1 MKHIFIINPVAG
13 KGDSARFVLP
23 RVIKYVKTHGDNFE
37 IHRSLNKQEIGS
49 YVKTRA
55 SVGDPIRFYAVGGD
69 GTVCDVVNGMA
80 EFGNAEL
87 AVIPCGSG
95 NDFAR
100 NFSHKEK
107 FFDLDAQTN
116 GKIEYIDVI
125 KYNDSYSM
133 NMLNV
138 GADSEVVSASIL
150 LRKQGM
156 SGSASY
162 ARAALS
168 IIPKGP
174 EYEFEYVT
182 GPGSEKKAEK
192 FMLVAMGN
200 GKYCGG
206 GFKSCPNAKIND
218 GLLDVACI
226 RAVQGWK
233 LAPLLLKYHQGTYI
247 NDEAAKPYYEY
258 VQTPEFWLRP
268 ISEATISVD
277 GEVEQ
282 CPELHVKVLP
292 HAIKFVVPK
301 GSKLL

>member
-1 MKHIFIINPVAG
+1 MNSRSRAVFFMVKIFVKVRFCFVSLSKIIWN
-13 KGDSARFVLP
+13 
-23 RVIKYVKTHGDNFE
+23 E
-37 IHRSLNKQEIGS
+37 E
-49 YVKTRA
+49 
-55 SVGDPIRFYAVGGD
+55 
-69 GTVCDVVNGMA
+69 
-80 EFGNAEL
+80 
-87 AVIPCGSG
+87 
-95 NDFAR
+95 
-100 NFSHKEK
+100 
-107 FFDLDAQTN
+107 
-116 GKIEYIDVI
+116 
-125 KYNDSYSM
+125 
-133 NMLNV
+133 
-138 GADSEVVSASIL
+138 
-150 LRKQGM
+150 
-156 SGSASY
+156 
-162 ARAALS
+162 
-168 IIPKGP
+168 
-174 EYEFEYVT
+174 
-182 GPGSEKKAEK
+182 EKKTEK

-200 GKYCGG
+200 GKFCGG